1 MKWLQSC
8 LLMVVGLGVAGC
20 SAMEYYWQAVDGHR
34 NILNQEQPI
43 SEILAETEL
52 DPELRKLLEQMQRAR
67 DFASEELGLP
77 ENNSYREYADIGR
90 DYVIWNVIATEEF
103 SVEPQT
109 WCFPFAG
116 CVSYRGY
123 FFKSDAEDFADQL
136 RIEGK
141 DVYVVGAR
149 AYSTLG
155 WFDDPL
161 LNTMLYRDE
170 AMRVGVLFHELAH
183 QKLYVQDDT
192 AFNEAFATAVAQEGV
207 RRWFIHNSNSS
218 AYEQYLETE
227 QQRADFNNL
236 LKKTRANLQE
246 LYIQSDDP
254 SSMRKQKQRIILQL
268 KNDYAVLKHKW
279 NNDNRYDSWMAQTLN
294 NAHLALVATY
304 HELVPSF
311 KVYIHNTDG
320 DLQLFYNQMEQLSR
334 LPVTER
340 HEKLNF
346 MSDKENLSQAP

>member
-8 LLMVVGLGVAGC
+8 LLMFVGLGVTGC
-20 SAMEYYWQAVDGHR
+20 SSIEYYWQAVDGHR
-34 NILNQEQPI
+34 DILNQEQPI
-43 SEILAETEL
+43 SEILAEPEL
-52 DPELRKLLEQMQRAR
+52 DPELRKLLEQMQQAR

-123 FFKSDAEDFADQL
+123 FSKSDAEDFADQL
-136 RIEGK
+136 RIESK
-141 DVYVVGAR
+141 DVYVVGTR

-207 RRWFIHNSNSS
+207 RRWFLYNSNTSE
-218 AYEQYLETE
+218 YERYLES
-227 QQRADFNNL
+227 QQYRAEFNVL
-236 LKKTRANLQE
+236 LKQTRSRLQE
-246 LYIQSDDP
+246 LYKQSDDP
-254 SSMRKQKQRIILQL
+254 VSMRKAKQRVFLQL
-268 KNDYAVLKHKW
+268 KKDYAGLKYNWDH
-279 NNDNRYDSWMAQTLN
+279 DNRYDTWMAQPLN
-294 NAHLALVATY
+294 NAHLALVEIY
-304 HELVPSF
+304 HELVPAF
-311 KVYIHNTDG
+311 KRYLQNAEG
-320 DLQLFYNQMEQLSR
+320 DLLLFYKQIDQLSR

-340 HEKLNF
+340 HEKLNL